1 MLPDLV
7 RTAAR
12 ILANAH
18 NPNRMPLFNAR
29 RHCALGAYVAH
40 PIPIMLEKMEG
51 IKHWMYEDIMADH
64 LALAPYMELFLN
76 LSQTAS
82 TDPNLL
88 ARGFSP
94 YNSEHVAFF
103 FYVESSC
110 EPYTN
115 HAGKP
120 RSGTLPSQTR
130 VNGALSQ
137 YAPFAVSFFCP
148 YGSAMAKE
156 PCELYRRKTKSVY
169 L

>member
-1 MLPDLV
+1 
-7 RTAAR
+7 
-12 ILANAH
+12 
-18 NPNRMPLFNAR
+18 
-29 RHCALGAYVAH
+29 
-40 PIPIMLEKMEG
+40 
-51 IKHWMYEDIMADH
+51 MYEDIMADH

-76 LSQTAS
+76 LSQSAS
-82 TDPNLL
+82 TDPHLV

-94 YNSEHVAFF
+94 YNAEHVAFF
-103 FYVESSC
+103 FYAESSC

-120 RSGTLPSQTR
+120 RSGALPSQTR

-137 YAPFAVSFFCP
+137 YAPFAISFFCP

-156 PCELYRRKTKSVY
+156 PCELYRRNTRAAN